1 MRRPAPFSPPV
12 CLTIA
17 GSDSGGGAG
26 IQADLKA
33 MEAAG
38 VFGTTVITAV
48 TAQHTQGVDRSF
60 VLPIEEI
67 RAQLEAVTGDIAVDA
82 VKTGMLATRP
92 VIELVTAFAREADIP
107 LVVDP
112 VMVAAS
118 GDRLLD
124 ADAEDAY
131 AELIREATVVTP
143 NTDEAAVLT
152 GREITSPADATAAA
166 EALVNTGAN
175 AALVKGGHLD
185 GEQVTNVLATTDE
198 TCTFHHRRIDS
209 AATHGSGCTLAS
221 TIAARIAH
229 GDGLQAAVETALE
242 RMNRAVRYPID
253 IGAGPGTVNH
263 LASIRNDA
271 ALPGVINGV
280 REVVTEF
287 VAADV
292 SVLVPEVG
300 MNVVGATPY
309 AEDRRDTAAVEG
321 RITRTATGIRPNL
334 GVARGASSHVARF
347 LLASR
352 EFVPTLQYCVNCRF
366 DDDIEVALAEL
377 GWETAEYDR
386 EHEPDEDAEGQ
397 TMQWGAAA
405 AFETAPTTPVAVIDR
420 GAHGKEPIVKLLAS
434 DTATLT
440 GRTLT
445 LAETV
450 ATIQSV

>member
-1 MRRPAPFSPPV
+1 MRTPAPISPPV
-12 CLTIA
+12 CLSIA

-38 VFGTTVITAV
+38 AFGTTVITAV
-48 TAQHTQGVDRSF
+48 TAQHTQGVERSF

-92 VIELVTAFAREADIP
+92 VIELVTTFARETDIP

-124 ADAEDAY
+124 AAAEDAY
-131 AELIREATVVTP
+131 DDLLGEATLVTP
-143 NTDEAAVLT
+143 NADEAAVLT
-152 GREITSPADATAAA
+152 GLDVTTTDDAIAAA
-166 EALVNTGAN
+166 NELVDAGAG
-175 AALVKGGHLD
+175 AGLVKGGHLS
-185 GEQVTNVLATTDE
+185 GERVTDVLATAQGTTE
-198 TCTFHHRRIDS
+198 FHHPRIDS
-209 AATHGSGCTLAS
+209 SATHGSGCTLAS
-221 TIAARIAH
+221 TIAARLAH
-229 GDGLQAAVETALE
+229 GDDVTTAVDRALD
-242 RMNRAVRYPID
+242 RMKRSVRYPID
-253 IGAGPGTVNH
+253 VGAGPGAVHH
-263 LASIRNDA
+263 LATVRNDA
-271 ALPGVINGV
+271 ALPDVIDAV
-280 REVVTEF
+280 RDVVAEL

-292 SVLVPEVG
+292 SAVVPEVG

-309 AEDRRDTAAVEG
+309 AEARGDTAAVEG
-321 RITRTATGIRPNL
+321 RITRTSAGVRPNL

-352 EFVPTLQYCVNCRF
+352 EFEPALRYCVNCRF
-366 DDDIEVALAEL
+366 DGDVEAALDEL
-377 GWETAEYDR
+377 GWATAEYDR
-386 EHEPDEDAEGQ
+386 DREPDEDAEDQ

-405 AFETAPTTPVAVIDR
+405 AFRTVSTTPVAVIDR

-434 DTATLT
+434 DAATLS
-440 GRTLT
+440 GRVLT

-450 ATIQSV
+450 EATRP